1 MASSASEGKHDDLCL
16 ACGKVESDDVDWV
29 QCKNCE
35 RWAHFSCVNVDEKIV
50 EVDWLCPQCV
60 PNVQS
65 LSVPKQSKKSSKKIS
80 KSDVGSHRGTGS
92 VLNLTEQQL
101 EEEQLA
107 RETEFAKQMEIRRKR
122 IALEMAWNEKQM
134 EQEREIRK
142 MELQAR
148 REMQN
153 RQLMEENQMLEAQ
166 LADEQNFIKQ
176 RDEIRAKMNRSIQNV
191 RTELKNANGVGR
203 TLEPEKTKTVNDWL
217 KRQDSCDNQEHGR
230 SENVVGM
237 GTSNRINEIVEG
249 PASLASGEAERES
262 DFGDAN
268 SNVRINTLPANR
280 FGEGTVNQVARLTPD
295 QLATRKAIC
304 NSLPK
309 FNGDAQIWP
318 LFISSYD
325 HSTAACGYN
334 NLENLKRLQDSLEG
348 DALNAVRSMLV
359 LPDSV
364 PEVIEDLRRLFGQ
377 PEKLMRT
384 LFEKVKHAP
393 APKADRLGTFIS
405 FGITVKQLCDHL
417 EAARL
422 NDHLNNPMMV
432 QELVDK
438 LPPSY
443 KLEWVR
449 FKRGREGTPLR
460 KFTNFI
466 TEIVADVSEVADFS
480 VAEKDQMRPARTSP
494 SKKEYVHLHDSGPER
509 SATSQGGTFSKACWI
524 CNRTDHMIK
533 FCDDFK
539 KMNLADR
546 LKAVERE
553 KLCGICLNKHGS
565 HRCNSKIRCN
575 IKNCRGNHHPL
586 LHRAEGTVQMQKV
599 VCNTHDEGRT
609 VIFRVVPVT
618 LHAGNNRFDTLAFLD
633 EGSSTTLVDE
643 IVANHLQV
651 TGKSEPLIVTWTGN
665 VNRFENSSRKI
676 EISLSARGSKRMFP
690 LANVRTVAKLDLPK
704 QELRFSQIA
713 GKYKHLEGVPVLDY
727 PLEQPTILIGLDN
740 VHLFA
745 PLESR
750 VGAKNEPIAV
760 RTKMGWTIYGPE
772 KNKAG
777 PKAYLNLHSTL
788 PVSNQ
793 QLHDML
799 QTQYVLDETG
809 VSCFAIPEPKEDMR
823 AKDILKTTTKRVGKH
838 FETGLLWRED
848 KRRFPDN
855 YSMAVRRMQALE
867 RKLSKTPAL
876 KQNVCQQIV
885 DYQVK
890 GYAHKATESELTET
904 PPEAVWYLPL
914 NVVVNPRKPEK
925 VRLVWD
931 AAASIGGISLNSELI
946 KGPDML
952 VPLPRVICHFRER
965 PVAFGGDIKEMYHQI
980 LIRQEDKQAQRFL
993 FRASSAEAPQVYIM
1007 DVATFGSTCSPCQA
1021 QYVKNRNAESFAENY
1036 PEAVEAIISRH
1047 YVDDYY
1053 DSVNTTEEAIKR
1065 AEEVKYIHSQA
1076 GFHIRN
1082 WVSNSAVFLE
1092 HFGEGIADSTVHFNR
1107 DKGTEY
1113 ERVLGV
1119 VWESTEDVFCFA
1131 SASKTEFSEILQGNE
1146 CPTKRMVLSFVMAQF
1161 DPAGFLAPLVVRG
1174 KMLVQDLWRSGCE
1187 WDDRIDDVSFKKWM
1201 RWTQLMRQVEL
1212 IKIPRSYFGNAMSHE
1227 IQDLQLHIFAD
1238 ASETAYGC
1246 VAYFRAIIR
1255 ERVSCALVMSRSKV
1269 APLKQISI
1277 PRLELLAAVL
1287 AARLQRT
1294 VVENHTFTINKV
1306 VYWIDANVVLSWIR
1320 SDQRRYKPFVG
1331 FRIGEILSLTKLD
1344 GWRWV
1349 PTRLNVADTLTK
1361 WDCDLEFHS
1370 DSSWVHGPAFL
1381 YKKESEWPQR
1391 QLPPANTTEE
1401 LRVHLLL
1408 HNVVVPEDIINA
1420 NNISKWPVL
1429 VRAVASALRF
1439 ISNCKRKSKGLPI
1452 ELLKATNNQA
1462 KLLQFAVAG
1471 RVHVPLQ
1478 QSEYQKAEEV
1488 LLKMAQTQCFIDELK
1503 VLKRNKEFPVD
1514 QWLAFERSSP
1524 LHKLTPMLDEIGLIR
1539 MEGRSAPHM
1548 GGVWERLV
1556 RSVKEILKTLDDG
1569 KQLTDE
1575 ILWTALAEA
1584 EDIINSRPLT
1594 FIRSTGKSTNIFI
1607 TTSSKHVAG
1616 CFPTVSGVS
1625 MYDMETLDQRVR
1637 SVLEPKVEMV

>member
-1 MASSASEGKHDDLCL
+1 
-16 ACGKVESDDVDWV
+16 
-29 QCKNCE
+29 
-35 RWAHFSCVNVDEKIV
+35 
-50 EVDWLCPQCV
+50 
-60 PNVQS
+60 
-65 LSVPKQSKKSSKKIS
+65 
-80 KSDVGSHRGTGS
+80 
-92 VLNLTEQQL
+92 
-101 EEEQLA
+101 
-107 RETEFAKQMEIRRKR
+107 
-122 IALEMAWNEKQM
+122 
-134 EQEREIRK
+134 
-142 MELQAR
+142 
-148 REMQN
+148 
-153 RQLMEENQMLEAQ
+153 
-166 LADEQNFIKQ
+166 
-176 RDEIRAKMNRSIQNV
+176 
-191 RTELKNANGVGR
+191 
-203 TLEPEKTKTVNDWL
+203 
-217 KRQDSCDNQEHGR
+217 
-230 SENVVGM
+230 
-237 GTSNRINEIVEG
+237 
-249 PASLASGEAERES
+249 
-262 DFGDAN
+262 
-268 SNVRINTLPANR
+268 
-280 FGEGTVNQVARLTPD
+280 
-295 QLATRKAIC
+295 
-304 NSLPK
+304 
-309 FNGDAQIWP
+309 
-318 LFISSYD
+318 
-325 HSTAACGYN
+325 
-334 NLENLKRLQDSLEG
+334 
-348 DALNAVRSMLV
+348 
-359 LPDSV
+359 
-364 PEVIEDLRRLFGQ
+364 
-377 PEKLMRT
+377 
-384 LFEKVKHAP
+384 
-393 APKADRLGTFIS
+393 
-405 FGITVKQLCDHL
+405 
-417 EAARL
+417 
-422 NDHLNNPMMV
+422 MV

-449 FKRGREGTPLR
+449 FKRGREGTPIR

-480 VAEKDQMRPARTSP
+480 VAEKEQMRPARTSP

-509 SATSQGGTFSKACWI
+509 SVTSQCGTFSKACWI

-565 HRCNSKIRCN
+565 HRFNSKIRCN
-575 IKNCRGNHHPL
+575 IRNCRGNHHPL
-586 LHRAEGTVQMQKV
+586 PHRAEGTVQMQKV

-651 TGKSEPLIVTWTGN
+651 TGKCEPLIVTWTGN

-690 LANVRTVAKLDLPK
+690 LENVRTVTKLDLPK

-713 GKYKHLEGVPVLDY
+713 VKYKHLESVPVLDY

-740 VHLFA
+740 LHLFA

-760 RTKMGWTIYGPE
+760 RKKMGWTIYGPE
-772 KNKAG
+772 KNKVGA
-777 PKAYLNLHSTL
+777 KAYLNLHSTL

-867 RKLSKTPAL
+867 RKLSKNPAL

-904 PPEAVWYLPL
+904 PLKIVWYLPL

-931 AAASIGGISLNSELI
+931 AAASVGGISLNSELI

-952 VPLPRVICHFRER
+952 VALPRVICHFRER

-993 FRASSAEAPQVYIM
+993 FRASSAEAPQVYVM

-1065 AEEVKYIHSQA
+1065 ADEVKYIHSQA
-1076 GFHIRN
+1076 GFHMRN
-1082 WVSNSAVFLE
+1082 WVSNSAAFLE

-1113 ERVLGV
+1113 ERLLGV

-1131 SASKTEFSEILQGNE
+1131 SASKTEFSEILQGKQ

-1201 RWTQLMRQVEL
+1201 RWTQLMRQVKL

-1246 VAYFRAIIR
+1246 VAYLTCRAIIR
-1255 ERVSCALVMSRSKV
+1255 ERVGCALVMSRSKV

-1306 VYWIDANVVLSWIR
+1306 VYWIDANVVLS
-1320 SDQRRYKPFVG
+1320 
-1331 FRIGEILSLTKLD
+1331 
-1344 GWRWV
+1344 
-1349 PTRLNVADTLTK
+1349 
-1361 WDCDLEFHS
+1361 
-1370 DSSWVHGPAFL
+1370 
-1381 YKKESEWPQR
+1381 
-1391 QLPPANTTEE
+1391 
-1401 LRVHLLL
+1401 
-1408 HNVVVPEDIINA
+1408 
-1420 NNISKWPVL
+1420 
-1429 VRAVASALRF
+1429 
-1439 ISNCKRKSKGLPI
+1439 
-1452 ELLKATNNQA
+1452 
-1462 KLLQFAVAG
+1462 
-1471 RVHVPLQ
+1471 
-1478 QSEYQKAEEV
+1478 
-1488 LLKMAQTQCFIDELK
+1488 
-1503 VLKRNKEFPVD
+1503 
-1514 QWLAFERSSP
+1514 
-1524 LHKLTPMLDEIGLIR
+1524 
-1539 MEGRSAPHM
+1539 
-1548 GGVWERLV
+1548 
-1556 RSVKEILKTLDDG
+1556 
-1569 KQLTDE
+1569 
-1575 ILWTALAEA
+1575 
-1584 EDIINSRPLT
+1584 
-1594 FIRSTGKSTNIFI
+1594 
-1607 TTSSKHVAG
+1607 
-1616 CFPTVSGVS
+1616 
-1625 MYDMETLDQRVR
+1625 
-1637 SVLEPKVEMV
+1637 